1 MERGASS
8 PVGFYVEVLISLHF
22 PTHSFQ
28 KTSWW
33 EQIAATP
40 QRRAGRPS
48 LHRSSLLVPRGSRPA
63 HSYLRLSTGSS
74 CAARVAGRVP
84 KIMPT
89 SEETTIAMI
98 AERPE
103 IGMR

>member
-8 PVGFYVEVLISLHF
+8 PVGFHVEVLISLHF

-28 KTSWW
+28 KPAGGNRSLL
-33 EQIAATP
+33 
-40 QRRAGRPS
+40 RRDDGRGRPS

-89 SEETTIAMI
+89 SDETTIAMI